1 MLCSVCSASPNPRIQ
16 RNFSRTL
23 FYEPRHNSRSHRHM
37 PMVPC
42 SRLRTNLG
50 SDPDMARFTVQSML
64 RQAYKYRS
72 MGSSGYLIAR
82 PSNFRGNTIPS
93 AGCSHVFLSLRSRSL
108 KQIRVL
114 RWPDRALLVRQRRR
128 INASINSASPA
139 ILPANVT

>member
-1 MLCSVCSASPNPRIQ
+1 MQSASHETWVRSFTGSIPDDQ
-16 RNFSRTL
+16 
-23 FYEPRHNSRSHRHM
+23 EPGPVYGGLGVRHLTNTRARGHTH
-37 PMVPC
+37 VYQ
-42 SRLRTNLG
+42 RTN
-50 SDPDMARFTVQSML
+50 MARFTVQSML

-114 RWPDRALLVRQRRR
+114 RWPDRALLLRLRRR